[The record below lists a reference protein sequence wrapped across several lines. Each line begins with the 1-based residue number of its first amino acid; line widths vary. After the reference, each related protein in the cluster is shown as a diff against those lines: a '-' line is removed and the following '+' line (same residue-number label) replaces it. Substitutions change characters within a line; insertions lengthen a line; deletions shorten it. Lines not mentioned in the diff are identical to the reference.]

1 MKLGLSSYT
10 YGWAV
15 GVPGHEPAVALDE
28 HGLLEKVRAH
38 GLNLL
43 QMGDNLPL
51 HTFSSSRL
59 QEFSSAAK
67 SQQVELEIGARRLA
81 PEQLRRYADLA
92 RSVEASLVRF
102 VIDDADYHPPIDEVV
117 RVLRENLSALDGL
130 RVGIENHDRLK
141 AAEFRQIIDSVGAE
155 NVGICLDT
163 ANSLG
168 AGEDLQTVVAALAP
182 VTFNLH
188 IKDFQVK
195 RLPHLMGF
203 TVTGRPAGK
212 GLLDIPRLLQTL
224 APYRRC
230 RSAILEQW
238 TPPEPQIEQ
247 TVAREDEW
255 ATQSIEYLKPLFA

>member
-15 GVPGHEPAVALDE
+15 GVPGHEPTVPLDE

-43 QMGDNLPL
+43 QIGDNLPL
-51 HTFSSSRL
+51 HSFSASRL
-59 QEFSSAAK
+59 KEFASAAK
-67 SQQVELEIGARRLA
+67 TQNIELEIGARCLV
-81 PEQLRRYADLA
+81 PEQLQRYADLA
-92 RSVEASLVRF
+92 RAVEASLVRF
-102 VIDDADYHPPIDEVV
+102 VIDDADYHPPLDQIV
-117 RVLRENLSALDGL
+117 RLLRENLSALDGL
-130 RVGIENHDRLK
+130 RIGIENHDRLK
-141 AAEFRQIIDSVGAE
+141 SSEFRRIIDSVGAE

-168 AGEDLQTVVAALAP
+168 AGEDVQTVVAALGP
-182 VTFNLH
+182 VTLNLH

-203 TVTGRPAGK
+203 TVNGCPAGK
-212 GLLDIPRLLQTL
+212 GLLNIPRLLQSL
-224 APYRRC
+224 ASYGRC

-238 TPPEPQIEQ
+238 TPHEAHIEQ
-247 TVAREDEW
+247 TVAKEDQW
-255 ATQSIEYLKPLFA
+255 ATESLAYLKPLFT

>member
-15 GVPGHEPAVALDE
+15 GVPGHEPAVPLNE

-43 QMGDNLPL
+43 QIGDNLPL
-51 HTFSSSRL
+51 HTFSTSRL
-59 QEFSSAAK
+59 QEFASDAR
-67 SQQVELEIGARRLA
+67 SQKIELEIGARRLV
-81 PEQLRRYADLA
+81 PEQLLCYANLA
-92 RSVEASLVRF
+92 RSVGASLLRF
-102 VIDDADYHPPIDEVV
+102 VIDDAGYHPPVDEII

-130 RVGIENHDRLK
+130 RLGVENHDRLK
-141 AAEFRQIIDSVGAE
+141 SSEFRHIIDSVGAE

-182 VTFNLH
+182 VTLNLH

-203 TVTGRPAGK
+203 TVNGCPAGK
-212 GLLDIPRLLQTL
+212 GLLDIPRLLQSL
-224 APYRRC
+224 ASHGRC

-238 TPPEPQIEQ
+238 TPPELQIDQ
-247 TVAREDEW
+247 TVAREDQW
-255 ATQSIEYLKPLFA
+255 ATESVAYLKPLFA